1 MKIWNSGAGARS
13 CTLRMS
19 IVGLVLLA
27 VVQPVAAQPAPAAP
41 PAPPTPPEVSIMHF
55 TGSGSFLGV
64 GVAEIDSARAREL
77 NLAEERG
84 VEITKV
90 QANSPADKAGLKVG
104 DVVLEYNG
112 QRVEGTEQ
120 FVRLV
125 RETPPGR
132 RARLLVSR
140 SGSQVTLSAVIGS
153 RKDRARAAM
162 AIAAPLGGGPRIWIP
177 DMPRVF
183 AGWRSQ
189 MLGIEVEGIDGQ
201 LADFFGVKQGVLVRS
216 VASDSA
222 GEKGGL
228 KAGDVIVRVENKAVS
243 SPREVTDALREYRD
257 RKSVAMTV
265 VRDRKEITL
274 TVPVDE
280 ASSGSESRRERSVT
294 HRTDRE

>member
-13 CTLRMS
+13 CALRMS
-19 IVGLVLLA
+19 IAGLVLLA

-41 PAPPTPPEVSIMHF
+41 PAPPAPPEISIMRF

-90 QANSPADKAGLKVG
+90 EANSPADKAGLKVG

-132 RARLLVSR
+132 TARLLVSR
-140 SGSQVTLSAVIGS
+140 GGSQVAISAVIGS
-153 RKDRARAAM
+153 RKDRAKAAM

-228 KAGDVIVRVENKAVS
+228 KAGDVIVRVENEAVS

-265 VRDRKEITL
+265 VRDRKQITL
-274 TVPVDE
+274 TVPLDE
-280 ASSGSESRRERSVT
+280 ASSGSEPRRGRSLT
-294 HRTDRE
+294 HRNDRE